1 MTVGSDGRQGIF
13 DFERVLRNK
22 KKPRTPNTPV
32 VPHEKVQELSG
43 VIRAFGFKQKDIAE
57 RCHVSPSF
65 ISRVACGEY
74 VLSVDDY
81 ERIRRALMEMV
92 YETALKTIRETK

>member
-13 DFERVLRNK
+13 DFERVFRNK
-22 KKPRTPNTPV
+22 KKSRTPNTPV
-32 VPHEKVQELSG
+32 VPHEKVQELAG
-43 VIRAFGFKQKDIAE
+43 VIRAFGFKQKDIAKMC
-57 RCHVSPSF
+57 RVSPSF